1 MRIRETQ
8 GVRSRLATEDKEKQS
23 PRIVTII
30 LVLSR
35 CLVAI
40 VIVIWIR
47 IHAFIYISYFLFPIS
62 IP

>member
-8 GVRSRLATEDKEKQS
+8 GVRSRLATEDKERQS

-40 VIVIWIR
+40 VIVIWI
-47 IHAFIYISYFLFPIS
+47 HAFIYIPYFLFPIS